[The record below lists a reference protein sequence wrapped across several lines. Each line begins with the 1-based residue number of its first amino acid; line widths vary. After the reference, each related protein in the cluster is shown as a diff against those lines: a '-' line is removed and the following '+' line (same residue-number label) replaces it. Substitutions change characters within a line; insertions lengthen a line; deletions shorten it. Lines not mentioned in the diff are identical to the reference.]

1 MLHLP
6 YVARDDDFF
15 ELGGD
20 SLAAVLLFIRLE
32 QEFGNVPPLAALLEH
47 PSVAEFARLLASGC
61 DSREALVVGLQ
72 PVGNRRPLFLL
83 TGADGQ
89 LLVFRHLATRIGRDQ
104 PLFGIAP
111 QGLHGCEPDR
121 TIEEMA
127 ARSVRELKRVQPS
140 GPYRLAGFS
149 AGGVI
154 AFEMARQ
161 LHEMGDRVG
170 TLLLIDSFPGLPFSP
185 SFLSRMIF
193 QVRNLASRPWPELRP
208 ILVRGRR
215 QPRSRFVGCC
225 VGPCGVELDRWTNR
239 TPNVA
244 RVAQATY
251 QALKAYVPRP
261 YPGNA
266 VLLRASIRPR
276 VRRVAEDM
284 GWQMLCK
291 CGLRVIRVYGTH
303 SDCLGPRYVASLA
316 RTVRM
321 SLAQRRSQPLLFTCR
336 DVPEGTVRTAHDRF
350 TQNTA
355 AVCRL
360 NGT

>member
-1 MLHLP
+1 MVPGSYVAVESLPINANGKVDRAKLKAVQMPDPVSAAGTGEILTARISRIWSEVLHLP
-6 YVARDDDFF
+6 YVARDDDVF

-193 QVRNLASRPWPELRP
+193 QVRNLASRPWPELPAYFGERAKAAS
-208 ILVRGRR
+208 IKVRGML
-215 QPRSRFVGCC
+215 RSVQH
-225 VGPCGVELDRWTNR
+225 CGVELDRWT
-239 TPNVA
+239 
-244 RVAQATY
+244 QS
-251 QALKAYVPRP
+251 
-261 YPGNA
+261 NA
-266 VLLRASIRPR
+266 
-276 VRRVAEDM
+276 
-284 GWQMLCK
+284 
-291 CGLRVIRVYGTH
+291 
-303 SDCLGPRYVASLA
+303 
-316 RTVRM
+316 
-321 SLAQRRSQPLLFTCR
+321 
-336 DVPEGTVRTAHDRF
+336 
-350 TQNTA
+350 
-355 AVCRL
+355 
-360 NGT
+360 